1 MMGVA
6 GALLL
11 ASPVM
16 SADQNPSTAQSRF
29 QAERAAC
36 NDGSSN
42 QDRSTCLR
50 EAAAAYQEAR
60 AGRFKPDGEQ
70 VYGSN
75 RMMRCEP
82 LPPENREECV
92 RRMQGEGTLKG
103 SVEDGG
109 ILRELVTPAA
119 QVK

>member
-6 GALLL
+6 GVLLF
-11 ASPVM
+11 ASPAM
-16 SADQNPSTAQSRF
+16 SADQNPRTAQARY

-42 QDRSTCLR
+42 QDRTTCLR

-60 AGRFKPDGEQ
+60 AGRFKSHDGQ
-70 VYGSN
+70 FYGSN
-75 RMMRCEP
+75 RLMRCDP
-82 LPPENREECV
+82 LPPTDREECV
-92 RRMQGEGTLKG
+92 RRMQGEGTQKG

-119 QVK
+119 PVK